1 MRGLMPAQR
10 SPRSV
15 AAQLP
20 GVYQDIPVVDAFC
33 GALDEVLAPVLLTLD
48 SLPAYLDPQTTP
60 RDMLAWLAGW
70 VGISLDPTPELD
82 DQRTFVRE
90 GAQVLRWRGT
100 ARGLR
105 EALRLEAG
113 LDAQIEESGGTEWS
127 TTPGTELPGDGAN
140 RVIVRITAAEPD
152 QVDAGVVEEI
162 VAAGIPAHVGYR
174 IEVVTPTSGQ

>member
-1 MRGLMPAQR
+1 MRALMPEQR
-10 SPRSV
+10 SPQSV

-20 GVYQDIPVVDAFC
+20 GVYQGEPVVDAFC
-33 GALDEVLAPVLLTLD
+33 DALDEVLAPVLLTLD

-70 VGISLDPTPELD
+70 VGISLDPNPELD
-82 DQRTFVRE
+82 EQRRFVRE

-100 ARGLR
+100 AHGLR

-127 TTPGTELPGDGAN
+127 STPGTALPGDETN

-152 QVDAGVVEEI
+152 RVDAGVVEEI
-162 VAAGIPAHVGYR
+162 VAAGIPAHVGHR
-174 IEVVTPTSGQ
+174 IEVVAPSPSE